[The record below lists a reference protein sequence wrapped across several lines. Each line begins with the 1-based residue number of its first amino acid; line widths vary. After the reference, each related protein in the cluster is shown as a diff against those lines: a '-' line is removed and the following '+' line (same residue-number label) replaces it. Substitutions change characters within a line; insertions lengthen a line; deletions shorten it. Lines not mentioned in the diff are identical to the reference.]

1 MNYHDVEFVTSA
13 KEKSAW
19 PKEGCIEFVLAGR
32 SNVGKSSFINTLV
45 NRKNL
50 AYVGKTPGKTRLLN
64 FFKID
69 NRFMLVDVPGYGYAT
84 RGQKEFIA
92 FGQMMDEY
100 FSLREEL
107 KALFMI
113 VDFRHKPTKDD
124 VEMVEYARSNHI
136 ATFIVATKADK
147 IKNSQWHTNLKVIAE
162 TLNVSKDS
170 IIPFSS
176 VTSLGVDVVWK
187 KLEKLLTSE

>member
-1 MNYHDVEFVTSA
+1 MKYHDVEFVTSA

-19 PKEGCIEFVLAGR
+19 PKDGWFEFVLAGR

-64 FFKID
+64 FFKVD

-100 FSLREEL
+100 FSLRKEL

-124 VEMVEYARSNHI
+124 VEMIDYARSNHI

-176 VTSLGVDVVWK
+176 VTSMGVDVVWK
-187 KLEKLLTSE
+187 KLEELLTSE

>member
-1 MNYHDVEFVTSA
+1 MKYHDVEFVTSA

-19 PKEGCIEFVLAGR
+19 PKDGWFEFVLAGR

-64 FFKID
+64 FFKVD

-100 FSLREEL
+100 FSLRKEL

-124 VEMVEYARSNHI
+124 VEMIEYARSNHI

-176 VTSLGVDVVWK
+176 VTSMGVDVVWK
-187 KLEKLLTSE
+187 KLEELLTSE

>member
-1 MNYHDVEFVTSA
+1 MKYHDVEFVTSA

-19 PKEGCIEFVLAGR
+19 PKDGCFEFVLAGR

-50 AYVGKTPGKTRLLN
+50 AYVGKMPGKTRLLN
-64 FFKID
+64 FFKVD

-100 FSLREEL
+100 FSLRKEL

-124 VEMVEYARSNHI
+124 VEMIEYARSNHI

-176 VTSLGVDVVWK
+176 VTSMGVDVVWK
-187 KLEKLLTSE
+187 KLEELLTSE

>member
-1 MNYHDVEFVTSA
+1 MKYHDVEFVTSA

-19 PKEGCIEFVLAGR
+19 PKDGCFEFVLAGR

-64 FFKID
+64 FFKVD

-92 FGQMMDEY
+92 FGQTMDEY
-100 FSLREEL
+100 FSLRKEL

-124 VEMVEYARSNHI
+124 VEMIEYARSNHI

-176 VTSLGVDVVWK
+176 VTSMGVDVVWK
-187 KLEKLLTSE
+187 KLEELLTSE

>member
-1 MNYHDVEFVTSA
+1 MKYHDVEFVTSA
-13 KEKSAW
+13 KEKSTW
-19 PKEGCIEFVLAGR
+19 PKDGCFEFVLAGR

-64 FFKID
+64 FFKVD

-100 FSLREEL
+100 FSLRKEL

-124 VEMVEYARSNHI
+124 VEMIEYARSNHI

-176 VTSLGVDVVWK
+176 VTSMGADVVWK
-187 KLEKLLTSE
+187 KLEELLTSE

>member
-19 PKEGCIEFVLAGR
+19 PKEGCVEFVLAGR

>member
-13 KEKSAW
+13 KEKNAW

-32 SNVGKSSFINTLV
+32 SNVGKSSFINALV

>member
-1 MNYHDVEFVTSA
+1 MKYHDVEFVTSA

-19 PKEGCIEFVLAGR
+19 PKDGCFEFVLAGR

-64 FFKID
+64 FFKVD

-100 FSLREEL
+100 FSLRKEL

-124 VEMVEYARSNHI
+124 VEMIEYARNNHI

-176 VTSLGVDVVWK
+176 VTSMGVDVVWK
-187 KLEKLLTSE
+187 KLEELLTSE

>member
-1 MNYHDVEFVTSA
+1 MKYHDVEFVTSA
-13 KEKSAW
+13 NEKSAW
-19 PKEGCIEFVLAGR
+19 PKDGCFEFVLAGR

-64 FFKID
+64 FFKVD

-100 FSLREEL
+100 FSLRKEL

-124 VEMVEYARSNHI
+124 VEMIEYARSNHI

-176 VTSLGVDVVWK
+176 VTSMGVDVVWK
-187 KLEKLLTSE
+187 KLEELLTSE

>member
-1 MNYHDVEFVTSA
+1 MKYHDVEFVTSA

-19 PKEGCIEFVLAGR
+19 PKDGCFEFVLAGR

-64 FFKID
+64 FFKVD

-100 FSLREEL
+100 FSLRKEL

-124 VEMVEYARSNHI
+124 VEMIEYARSNHI

-176 VTSLGVDVVWK
+176 VTSMGVDVVWK
-187 KLEKLLTSE
+187 KLEELLTSE

>member
-1 MNYHDVEFVTSA
+1 MKYHDVEFVTSA

-19 PKEGCIEFVLAGR
+19 PKDGWFEFVLAGR

-64 FFKID
+64 FFKVD

-100 FSLREEL
+100 FSLRKEL

-124 VEMVEYARSNHI
+124 VEMIEYARSNHI

-176 VTSLGVDVVWK
+176 VTSMGADVV
-187 KLEKLLTSE
+187 

>member
-107 KALFMI
+107 KGLFMI

>member
-13 KEKSAW
+13 KEKNAW
-19 PKEGCIEFVLAGR
+19 PKEGCVEFVLAGR

-84 RGQKEFIA
+84 RGQKEFIV